1 MGAKPPIFVCKPSC
15 VTGRRWWN
23 FSISGRRCSFSG
35 SAMPDFHP
43 SPGAA
48 NGGRSVTAQPYDGR
62 LLGDW
67 LHRLR
72 PPLETI
78 SPAGWASPAARI
90 WRIFQCHPLAALRA
104 VCCPPPAAPRLAAAT
119 RRTGQHLVNGNA
131 LVARLLRSALD
142 AGVRFQLNAP
152 VVRLLQGPPGMS
164 GACCAATAGRFTSKL
179 APWCWP
185 AAVFPRSPAAGA
197 GGAHAAEGYGHFSA
211 APPDNQGEGSGLANP
226 SAASSTLPAPPAG
239 LGAGVPR
246 HSGQRPAA
254 NVSSSGGA
262 RQTRGDRR
270 SAQRQT
276 FC

>member
-1 MGAKPPIFVCKPSC
+1 
-15 VTGRRWWN
+15 
-23 FSISGRRCSFSG
+23 
-35 SAMPDFHP
+35 MPDFHP

-152 VVRLLQGPPGMS
+152 VVRLLQGPPGVS
-164 GACCAATAGRFTSKL
+164 GAVLRSDSGRFTSKL

-185 AAVFPRSPAAGA
+185 AAVFPDRQRLAQVVP
-197 GGAHAAEGYGHFSA
+197 HAAEGYGHFSA

-226 SAASSTLPAPPAG
+226 SAASSTLPCATRWHGRRCPAS
-239 LGAGVPR
+239 LW
-246 HSGQRPAA
+246 PAA
-254 NVSSSGGA
+254 SS
-262 RQTRGDRR
+262 
-270 SAQRQT
+270 
-276 FC
+276 

>member
-1 MGAKPPIFVCKPSC
+1 MVEFFHQRTAVQFL
-15 VTGRRWWN
+15 
-23 FSISGRRCSFSG
+23 SG

-78 SPAGWASPAARI
+78 SLGGMGIAGGADMAHFFNATRSLRSALYAARRLLRHG
-90 WRIFQCHPLAALRA
+90 WQRLRA
-104 VCCPPPAAPRLAAAT
+104 GR
-119 RRTGQHLVNGNA
+119 GQHLVNGNA

-152 VVRLLQGPPGMS
+152 VVRLLQGPPGVS
-164 GACCAATAGRFTSKL
+164 GASCAATAGDSR
-179 APWCWP
+179 
-185 AAVFPRSPAAGA
+185 RSWRRGA
-197 GGAHAAEGYGHFSA
+197 GLRRFSHDRQRLAQVVPHAAEGYGHFSA

-226 SAASSTLPAPPAG
+226 SAASSTLPCATRLALGRRCPAS
-239 LGAGVPR
+239 LW
-246 HSGQRPAA
+246 PAA
-254 NVSSSGGA
+254 SS
-262 RQTRGDRR
+262 
-270 SAQRQT
+270 
-276 FC
+276 